1 MLPVTAMRRLEALGG
16 ISGERGES
24 AMAAA
29 YDREEPQ
36 DAGALYQLS
45 CAAACWNAPITRGH
59 PRMCVGGEPCTLKGV
74 STVWRGDAARPTG

>member
-16 ISGERGES
+16 ISVQG
-24 AMAAA
+24 
-29 YDREEPQ
+29 
-36 DAGALYQLS
+36 AGALYQLS